1 MERREM
7 RVGRRGSGEKGL
19 LLLLLLLLLL
29 SHKYFA
35 SSSEDVQALYAVP
48 TCLEYSVEMR
58 WQNVNAVE
66 I

>member
-1 MERREM
+1 M
-7 RVGRRGSGEKGL
+7 RVGRRGSGEKG
-19 LLLLLLLLLL
+19 LLLLLLL

>member
-7 RVGRRGSGEKGL
+7 GVGRRGSGEKGL
-19 LLLLLLLLLL
+19 LLLLLLLLL
-29 SHKYFA
+29 SHRYFA

-48 TCLEYSVEMR
+48 TCLENSVEMVQR
-58 WQNVNAVE
+58 ACRRNL